1 MKVLGMHGELLEGG
15 DKSAPMQDFFFNN
28 ALMIELT
35 DIDTCL
41 EIIEL
46 REKHFDDPAML
57 KAKTPL
63 RTDAVEDRRR
73 QADGAPLAAKY
84 QSCVNELLH
93 AERIQARRAPRPYG
107 RSCDDG
113 EGIGRS

>member
-1 MKVLGMHGELLEGG
+1 MKVLGMHGELLE
-15 DKSAPMQDFFFNN
+15 
-28 ALMIELT
+28 